1 MTHQSDGRW
10 RGKTTSLMTSA
21 PRSRIVLPSFVQI
34 IPITTLLPLCTF
46 WFIIVMYIAFGASTF
61 NDLANRDLKWYNDTT
76 MIQLC
81 NDTMIQLYNDI
92 MMQWPLFARYFL
104 FSYSS
109 NHAKRPSTTIRWRC
123 FVIRRSLNININDR
137 DGWWCVLLAASYI
150 NVFPGTGKLSVSD
163 SKQL

>member
-61 NDLANRDLKWYNDTT
+61 NDLANRDLKWYNDTMT
-76 MIQLC
+76 PFCKIFSL
-81 NDTMIQLYNDI
+81 
-92 MMQWPLFARYFL
+92 FL
-104 FSYSS
+104 FVKPCKETKHNNPVAVLCYQKIFE
-109 NHAKRPSTTIRWRC
+109 HKYKWQRWLVMCIISGAIHQRFPRHRQIIC
-123 FVIRRSLNININDR
+123 ERFQTVVMYLNSMYQCIAARSF
-137 DGWWCVLLAASYI
+137 A
-150 NVFPGTGKLSVSD
+150 
-163 SKQL
+163 